1 MRDIGHWTPRTIG
14 DRVRA
19 VIDRSRNEEK
29 PWLTP
34 AASEILSSLLRSR
47 DVGVEFGSGHS
58 TLWFA
63 RRVAR
68 LTSVEHDRD
77 WHTRVAAWLERE
89 AIDNVD
95 HRCVGTELAEEE
107 DGAETAYAAQARR
120 FDEGSLDFA
129 LVNGVYRSACA
140 TAILSKL
147 RPGGVLVVE
156 NVNWFLP
163 SDLELARFARPR
175 RRPRLRPLGALRVRR
190 RRLARGLDV
199 ERHHGHGV
207 LPEADRPGAVADR
220 RLTGRGA
227 RRFRGS
233 RGRTPARLKIA
244 TSRRRQDP
252 TASVRSSPGD
262 PAAPRSAPT
271 DVRRIPWRGS
281 TDREARCV
289 GTRRS
294 IALVSGR
301 PMSVV
306 RKHWIQFSVGT
317 GRRQCGEAAAER
329 RPMGSS
335 ARRPSTSRTPYPM
348 RPSPHDGLR
357 KAPAP

>member
-163 SDLELARFARPR
+163 SDSSSP
-175 RRPRLRPLGALRVRR
+175 
-190 RRLARGLDV
+190 
-199 ERHHGHGV
+199 
-207 LPEADRPGAVADR
+207 
-220 RLTGRGA
+220 
-227 RRFRGS
+227 GS
-233 RGRTPARLKIA
+233 RGPADGPASDLWARFEYAVDGWRGVWTSSGITDTAFFLK
-244 TSRRRQDP
+244 P
-252 TASVRSSPGD
+252 TAL
-262 PAAPRSAPT
+262 A
-271 DVRRIPWRGS
+271 
-281 TDREARCV
+281 
-289 GTRRS
+289 
-294 IALVSGR
+294 
-301 PMSVV
+301 
-306 RKHWIQFSVGT
+306 
-317 GRRQCGEAAAER
+317 
-329 RPMGSS
+329 
-335 ARRPSTSRTPYPM
+335 
-348 RPSPHDGLR
+348 PSPIV
-357 KAPAP
+357 A